1 MDFLDDRAL
10 SYVAD
15 YFRALAEPLRLKIVN
30 ALRNGEHNV
39 SELTELCGCSQANV
53 SKHLSLL
60 SKAGL
65 IEREARGINVYYR
78 IADARIYD
86 LCDLVCGQLARH
98 FAEQAELR
106 ASFNGKTKSSR
117 NATRKKSTRKGSL

>member
-1 MDFLDDRAL
+1 MDILDDRAL
-10 SYVAD
+10 GYVAD

-30 ALRNGEHNV
+30 ALREGEHNV

-65 IEREARGINVYYR
+65 IEREARGTSVYYH
-78 IADARIYD
+78 IADTCIYD
-86 LCDLVCGQLARH
+86 LCDLVCGQLSKH
-98 FAEQAELR
+98 FAEQAQLH
-106 ASFNGKTKSSR
+106 ASFARTADTKKPST
-117 NATRKKSTRKGSL
+117 ARKKPN